1 MTTEVDHLVV
11 AAASLDQGIAWC
23 EATLGLTP
31 GPGGAHPLMGTH
43 NRLLA
48 LAGAGFARCYL
59 EIIAIDPAVRPTRA
73 AGRRRWFDLDDGT
86 LQASLAQDGP
96 RLVHWVA
103 RVPDVQAAVQA
114 LAAAPLTIDRGPPL
128 AASRETAAGLLQWRI
143 TVRDDGQRLFDGAL
157 PTLIEWGE
165 RHPAEHLP
173 PAGLE
178 LLGLGATQP
187 DPAPLQAAL
196 AVLGLGERMAVT
208 TGAPGLQAHLSTPS
222 GVVVLDS
229 RRR

>member
-1 MTTEVDHLVV
+1 MTAHVDHLVI

-23 EATLGLTP
+23 EATLGLVP

-48 LAGAGFARCYL
+48 LGGAGFPRCYL

-73 AGRRRWFDLDDGT
+73 AGLRRWFDLDDGA

-114 LAAAPLTIDRGPPL
+114 LAAPPLGIDRGPPL
-128 AASRETAAGLLQWRI
+128 AASRETTAGLLQWRI
-143 TVRDDGQRLFDGAL
+143 TVREDGQRLFDGAL
-157 PTLIEWGE
+157 PTLIEWDGL
-165 RHPAEHLP
+165 HPAEHLP
-173 PAGLE
+173 PSGLE
-178 LLGLGATQP
+178 LLGLAATQSEP
-187 DPAPLQAAL
+187 VPLQAAL
-196 AVLGLGERMAVT
+196 AVLGMADRMPVT
-208 TGAPGLQAHLSTPS
+208 AGAPGLQARLATPR
-222 GVVVLDS
+222 GEVVLDS
-229 RRR
+229 RV